1 MVTICVSNKA
11 RLDALKAGIL
21 DMFSGAARD
30 IRDILNDPAYD
41 QVLPDL
47 WRPHPDLF
55 EADEQALQVYIQCA
69 QADPNRP
76 KREAQYLR
84 SEYSSAYSLCLSP
97 DRLSVEGGKLADCLI
112 AQWGKAQ
119 ILRVAPDMIDAED
132 IGVQGAIAQ
141 VFDRAEQRLSLYQNW
156 RLNTGAEP
164 RINKVP
170 AALAYTGEDPAAAA
184 AAADVYARL
193 DVAES
198 VLGWVQT
205 YMARE
210 L

>member
-1 MVTICVSNKA
+1 MTTICVGNKA

-30 IRDILNDPAYD
+30 IRGILNDPAYD

-55 EADEQALQVYIQCA
+55 EADKQALQAYIQCA

-84 SEYSSAYSLCLSP
+84 SEYSSAYSMCLSP
-97 DRLSVEGGKLADCLI
+97 ERLSVEGGKLADCLI

-119 ILRVAPDMIDAED
+119 ILRVAPDLIDDED

-141 VFDRAEQRLSLYQNW
+141 VFDRAGQRLSLYQNW

-164 RINKVP
+164 QIINKVP
-170 AALAYTGEDPAAAA
+170 AALAYTGEDPAA